1 MVFSKLLNPRRSE
14 QVVWTEPLLKLN
26 KMTEETVRRHA
37 DLCVTEKNTD
47 LVENKDIT
55 CKSQPG
61 WFAAQLLYHT
71 EKFDALHLRELM
83 ELVKRPTLPKALF
96 REISGRF
103 AGDQGELQSHCYD
116 PMSPTAEILALRD
129 QVEIELMWRAK
140 KESMMERLMQL
151 FIPVL
156 LAVLVM
162 EFVRYAGLGG
172 GLSISRIL

>member
-14 QVVWTEPLLKLN
+14 QVWTEPLLNLN

-37 DLCVTEKNTD
+37 DLCATDKNTD
-47 LVENKDIT
+47 LVEHKDIT
-55 CKSQPG
+55 SKSQPG

-71 EKFDALHLRELM
+71 EKFHPLHLRELM
-83 ELVKRPTLPKALF
+83 ELVKRPTLPKAIF
-96 REISGRF
+96 REIRSRF
-103 AGDQGELQSHCYD
+103 DEDEGELQSHCYD
-116 PMSPTAEILALRD
+116 PMSPTAEMLALRD